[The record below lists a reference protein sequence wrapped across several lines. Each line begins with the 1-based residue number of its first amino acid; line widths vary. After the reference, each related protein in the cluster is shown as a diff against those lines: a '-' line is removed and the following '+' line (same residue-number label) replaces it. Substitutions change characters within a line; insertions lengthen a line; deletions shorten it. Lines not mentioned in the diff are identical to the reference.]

1 MSRSVVP
8 RSVATETA
16 GLSCGPVAEEAPVRG
31 DGPRSTAP
39 RGLGGSGRARRALLA
54 AVAAT
59 YAGLAPIGVAQA
71 SDRPLLVLGDS
82 LSAEYGLP
90 RGSGWVALLEK
101 RLAARKPALRVVN
114 ASISGETTSGGRT
127 RLPELLAKHAPG
139 IVVVELG
146 GNDALRGLPLGGTEA
161 NLRDMVRAAKAAGA
175 RPLLLGM
182 RMPPNYGRAYGEQ
195 FEAVYR
201 RVAEAEKVPL
211 VPFFLEAFGENE
223 AFFQP
228 DRIHPAEKAQPLMLD
243 AVWPTLS
250 KML

>member
-1 MSRSVVP
+1 M
-8 RSVATETA
+8 VAAVRHCSALALA
-16 GLSCGPVAEEAPVRG
+16 GP
-31 DGPRSTAP
+31 
-39 RGLGGSGRARRALLA
+39 ALLA
-54 AVAAT
+54 TA
-59 YAGLAPIGVAQA
+59 AQA
-71 SDRPLLVLGDS
+71 QGTPAAAAPAQPVILVVGDS

-90 RGSGWVALLEK
+90 RGSGWVALLER
-101 RLAARKPALRVVN
+101 RLASRKPAMRVVN

-139 IVVVELG
+139 ILVVELG

-161 NLRDMVRAAKAAGA
+161 NLREMVRAAKAAGA

-243 AVWPTLS
+243 AVWPTLA

>member
-1 MSRSVVP
+1 MP
-8 RSVATETA
+8 RSVATGGP
-16 GLSCGPVAEEAPVRG
+16 GLSASVRG
-31 DGPRSTAP
+31 TVSGAGARSAP
-39 RGLGGSGRARRALLA
+39 AVGRRAALA
-54 AVAAT
+54 ALGAGAAT
-59 YAGLAPIGVAQA
+59 LGLPRRAAA
-71 SDRPLLVLGDS
+71 ADRPLLVLGDS

-101 RLAARKPALRVVN
+101 RLASRRPGLRVVN
-114 ASISGETTSGGRT
+114 ASISGETTAGGRT
-127 RLPELLAKHAPG
+127 RLPDLLAKHSPG

-146 GNDALRGLPLGGTEA
+146 GNDALRGLPLAGTEA
-161 NLRDMVRAAKAAGA
+161 NLREMVRASKGAGA

-211 VPFFLEAFGENE
+211 VPFFLEAFGEKE
-223 AFFQP
+223 EYFQP
-228 DRIHPAEKAQPLMLD
+228 DRIHPAEKAQPLMLE

-250 KML
+250 RML